1 MLRLRQHSSIDDNL
15 LPGKQAM
22 APCRSGGARQ
32 QSRVVLWSVDIQ
44 SDQRIIYT
52 NILDMFLMLMFD
64 ITGDRRGR
72 DAKKRFHHFP
82 AYKVGMTVLSRRLRH
97 NCPDVL
103 IGSFE
108 GIAQRLEGRG
118 SHRRAVN

>member
-1 MLRLRQHSSIDDNL
+1 MGRR
-15 LPGKQAM
+15 
-22 APCRSGGARQ
+22 RSGGVRQ
-32 QSRVVLWSVDIQ
+32 QSRVVLWSVNIQ
-44 SDQRIIYT
+44 SDQWIIYP
-52 NILDMFLMLMFD
+52 NILDMFLMLMLD
-64 ITGDRRGR
+64 ITGDRRSR

-82 AYKVGMTVLSRRLRH
+82 AYKVGMPVLSRRLRH

-118 SHRRAVN
+118 SHRRADN

>member
-1 MLRLRQHSSIDDNL
+1 MGRR
-15 LPGKQAM
+15 
-22 APCRSGGARQ
+22 RSGRARQ

-44 SDQRIIYT
+44 SDQWIIYP

-82 AYKVGMTVLSRRLRH
+82 AYQVGVPVLSQKLRH

-108 GIAQRLEGRG
+108 GIAQRLEGRSSRG
-118 SHRRAVN
+118 RAVN